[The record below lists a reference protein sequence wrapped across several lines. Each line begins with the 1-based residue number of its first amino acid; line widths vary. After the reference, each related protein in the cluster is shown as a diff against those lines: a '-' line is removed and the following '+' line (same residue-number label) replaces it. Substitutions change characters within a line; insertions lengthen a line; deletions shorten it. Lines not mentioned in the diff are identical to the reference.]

1 MFIQVIRF
9 STDYYRILDQLTG
22 LYFDLTRELCSWGV
36 SWVRR
41 NQDGELF
48 EAVQAADM
56 GYALRKLW
64 EMASCDLRELRSK
77 I

>member
-1 MFIQVIRF
+1 MFIQVIRS
-9 STDYYRILDQLTG
+9 STDCYRVLDQLTG
-22 LYFDLTRELCSWGV
+22 LYFDLTKELCSWGI

-48 EAVQAADM
+48 EAIQSADM
-56 GYALRKLW
+56 GYALRKSW
-64 EMASCDLRELRSK
+64 EMASRDLRELRSK